1 MLSEL
6 LTSLRVETGTGKKRP
21 GALRPFVLLSMI
33 EVRLAT
39 RLASGACRPG
49 SQARWRLCTHAAA
62 RSPFPSRRI
71 STGEARRASLSESVA
86 QEQRL
91 PLFTV
96 PSSHVQLIEHP
107 ADFYRHLLTII
118 SRAQRRIFIAS
129 LYVGKTET
137 ELVSVT
143 GG

>member
-1 MLSEL
+1 
-6 LTSLRVETGTGKKRP
+6 
-21 GALRPFVLLSMI
+21 MI
-33 EVRLAT
+33 EARLAT

-49 SQARWRLCTHAAA
+49 GSQVRWRLCTHAAA

-71 STGEARRASLSESVA
+71 STDEARRASLSESVA

-96 PSSHVQLIEHP
+96 PSSQVQLIEHP

-143 GG
+143 GGQVMMPPTEGCMHAD